1 MIIETLN
8 AITQAHAAL
17 AHLGAHPPAFAQAST
32 TTTTGTAA
40 GTGYGS
46 NPTGFTN
53 TPSSVSG
60 LVGGVTASVKTAT
73 DAAPPVFFGA
83 GAALAGFHA
92 IGKAATKDPQKIQHH
107 AQGVHNGIIG
117 ALVGLG
123 GGSIITIIAHIL

>member
-17 AHLGAHPPAFAQAST
+17 AHLGAHPPAFVQAST
-32 TTTTGTAA
+32 TGTTGA
-40 GTGYGS
+40 GTGYGG
-46 NPTGFTN
+46 NPTGFTH

-60 LVGGVTASVKTAT
+60 LVQGVAASAKTAS

-92 IGKAATKDPQKIQHH
+92 IGKASTKDPQKIQHH
-107 AQGVHNGIIG
+107 AEGVKHGIIG
-117 ALVGLG
+117 ALVGVG